1 MDTSRPYAFPL
12 FQALITHNSPL
23 PTYQANI
30 LVDKKGAAL
39 VAGLGSASIPS
50 HSAGRTAEDM
60 TIAGRLSRGDA
71 PEVVCGSSLP
81 TRVSDMYAFGVMVWE
96 VRVDSFTRHCSVCL
110 FETGPHQATSV
121 LRHVRDCSNVLDGER
136 GQAIAAGPPRDLGS
150 NLEYGRTV
158 LAHRALEA
166 GVS

>member
-12 FQALITHNSPL
+12 FHALVTHNSPL

-60 TIAGRLSRGDA
+60 TSAGGLSRSDA
-71 PEVVCGSSLP
+71 PEVVRGSSLP
-81 TRVSDMYAFGVMVWE
+81 TKASDMYAFGLMAWE
-96 VRVDSFTRHCSVCL
+96 VRVGSFTRHCSVCL
-110 FETGPHQATSV
+110 FETGAHRATSV
-121 LRHVRDCSNVLDGER
+121 L
-136 GQAIAAGPPRDLGS
+136 
-150 NLEYGRTV
+150 
-158 LAHRALEA
+158 
-166 GVS
+166 